1 MLQIEFTIKITM
13 LGTVSTIILKYVD
26 RGYNMSELSNF
37 ISSVGFPIVV
47 SIAMFYQNNI
57 LSSNYQKLT
66 EQLQEKIESNTETL
80 TRLIEKLDQDNLLKE
95 KSEK

>member
-1 MLQIEFTIKITM
+1 M
-13 LGTVSTIILKYVD
+13 
-26 RGYNMSELSNF
+26 NELSTF

-66 EQLQEKIESNTETL
+66 EQLQNKIENNTVIL
-80 TRLIEKLDQDNLLKE
+80 TRLIEKLDQDELLKE
-95 KSEK
+95 KSDNK